1 MANINSY
8 NDEFKKQIV
17 SLYQNGKSVSCLAKE
32 YNVTRAA
39 TYKWIKQ
46 FTNSGSFKT
55 KDNLSDLEKQLI
67 QANKELKQLRMEN
80 DIFKASSTNNRQK
93 VEIIT
98 NNKSKYKIRPICR
111 FLKLSKSTYYFNLK
125 KKEDKIK
132 NNMYD
137 EAVISAFKQNK
148 EVYGTRRLKVSLEN
162 KEIYLSRKK
171 IKEIMNQHNLI
182 SKYTKLSFKNH
193 HNKVNDSQISNLV
206 NRNFNNRLKNEVIV
220 SDLTYVQVNG
230 KWNYIC
236 LLIDL
241 FNREIIGHS
250 VVGTKK
256 DASLVYQAFMQSNR
270 CLKDI
275 QIFHSD
281 RGNEF
286 NNKTIDKLL
295 LAFNITRSLS
305 KKGCPYDNAV
315 AEATFKTF
323 KTEFIN
329 DKNFTSL
336 IQLKLELF
344 DYINW
349 YNNIRIHSTLNYLT
363 PVKYH
368 EKMSTKK

>member
-55 KDNLSDLEKQLI
+55 KDNLLDLEKQLI

-315 AEATFKTF
+315 AEATFKT
-323 KTEFIN
+323 EFIN

>member
-1 MANINSY
+1 
-8 NDEFKKQIV
+8 
-17 SLYQNGKSVSCLAKE
+17 
-32 YNVTRAA
+32 
-39 TYKWIKQ
+39 
-46 FTNSGSFKT
+46 
-55 KDNLSDLEKQLI
+55 
-67 QANKELKQLRMEN
+67 
-80 DIFKASSTNNRQK
+80 
-93 VEIIT
+93 
-98 NNKSKYKIRPICR
+98 
-111 FLKLSKSTYYFNLK
+111 
-125 KKEDKIK
+125 
-132 NNMYD
+132 MYD

-315 AEATFKTF
+315 AEATFKT
-323 KTEFIN
+323 EFIN

>member
-1 MANINSY
+1 M
-8 NDEFKKQIV
+8 
-17 SLYQNGKSVSCLAKE
+17 CH
-32 YNVTRAA
+32 
-39 TYKWIKQ
+39 
-46 FTNSGSFKT
+46 
-55 KDNLSDLEKQLI
+55 
-67 QANKELKQLRMEN
+67 
-80 DIFKASSTNNRQK
+80 
-93 VEIIT
+93 
-98 NNKSKYKIRPICR
+98 

-132 NNMYD
+132 NNTYD
-137 EAVISAFKQNK
+137 EAVISAFKENR
-148 EVYGTRRLKVSLEN
+148 EVYGTRRLKVILEN
-162 KEIYLSRKK
+162 KQIYLSRRKIKK
-171 IKEIMNQHNLI
+171 IMNKHNLI

-193 HNKVNDSQISNLV
+193 HNKVNDESIPNIV
-206 NRNFNNRLKNEVIV
+206 NRNFNNKEKNEVIV
-220 SDLTYVQVNG
+220 SDLTYIQVNG
-230 KWNYIC
+230 QWNYIC

-241 FNREIIGHS
+241 FNREIIGYS
-250 VVGTKK
+250 VDTKK
-256 DASLVYQAFMQSNR
+256 DTSLVHQAFMQSNR

-286 NNKTIDKLL
+286 NNKIINKLL

-329 DKNFTSL
+329 DKKFTSL

-363 PVKYH
+363 PIKYQ
-368 EKMSTKK
+368 EQMSTKK

>member
-1 MANINSY
+1 MKTI
-8 NDEFKKQIV
+8 K
-17 SLYQNGKSVSCLAKE
+17 NGE
-32 YNVTRAA
+32 WY
-39 TYKWIKQ
+39 
-46 FTNSGSFKT
+46 
-55 KDNLSDLEKQLI
+55 
-67 QANKELKQLRMEN
+67 
-80 DIFKASSTNNRQK
+80 FKASSTNNRQK

-98 NNKSKYKIRPICR
+98 NNKSKYKIRQICR

-132 NNMYD
+132 TNMYD

-241 FNREIIGHS
+241 FNRKIIGHS
-250 VVGTKK
+250 VGTKK

>member
-1 MANINSY
+1 MQNNIY
-8 NDEFKKQIV
+8 EQ
-17 SLYQNGKSVSCLAKE
+17 
-32 YNVTRAA
+32 
-39 TYKWIKQ
+39 
-46 FTNSGSFKT
+46 
-55 KDNLSDLEKQLI
+55 
-67 QANKELKQLRMEN
+67 
-80 DIFKASSTNNRQK
+80 
-93 VEIIT
+93 
-98 NNKSKYKIRPICR
+98 
-111 FLKLSKSTYYFNLK
+111 
-125 KKEDKIK
+125 
-132 NNMYD
+132 
-137 EAVISAFKQNK
+137 AVISAFKENK
-148 EVYGTRRLKVSLEN
+148 EVYGTRRLKVSMEN
-162 KEIYLSRKK
+162 KGFPLSRRKIKK
-171 IKEIMNQHNLI
+171 IMNEHNLI
-182 SKYTKLSFKNH
+182 SKYTKLSFKNN
-193 HNKVNDSQISNLV
+193 HNKVNDNQITNLV

-250 VVGTKK
+250 VGTKK

-270 CLKDI
+270 CLKNM
-275 QIFHSD
+275 QIFHTD

-315 AEATFKTF
+315 TEATFKTF

-329 DKNFTSL
+329 EKNFISL

-349 YNNIRIHSTLNYLT
+349 YNNIRIHSTLKYLT
-363 PVKYH
+363 PVKY
-368 EKMSTKK
+368 EEQMSTKK

>member
-1 MANINSY
+1 M
-8 NDEFKKQIV
+8 KKRIKTV
-17 SLYQNGKSVSCLAKE
+17 TNGKW
-32 YNVTRAA
+32 Y
-39 TYKWIKQ
+39 
-46 FTNSGSFKT
+46 
-55 KDNLSDLEKQLI
+55 
-67 QANKELKQLRMEN
+67 
-80 DIFKASSTNNRQK
+80 FKASR
-93 VEIIT
+93 T
-98 NNKSKYKIRPICR
+98 NNKQKIEIIINNKCKYKIRTMCR
-111 FLKLSKSTYYFNLK
+111 FLKLSKSTYYFNFK
-125 KKEDKIK
+125 KKEKNK

-137 EAVISAFKQNK
+137 EAVISAFKENK
-148 EVYGTRRLKVSLEN
+148 EIYGTRRLKVILEN
-162 KEIYLSRKK
+162 QEIYLSRRK
-171 IKEIMNQHNLI
+171 IKEIMNKHNLI
-182 SKYTKLSFKNH
+182 SKYTKLRHKNH
-193 HNKVNDSQISNLV
+193 HNKVNDSQITNLV
-206 NRNFNNRLKNEVIV
+206 NRNFKNRIKNEVIV

-250 VVGTKK
+250 VGTKK
-256 DASLVYQAFMQSNR
+256 DASLVYEAFMQSNR

-286 NNKTIDKLL
+286 NNKIIDKLL

-344 DYINW
+344 D
-349 YNNIRIHSTLNYLT
+349 
-363 PVKYH
+363 
-368 EKMSTKK
+368 

>member
-1 MANINSY
+1 MVTINSY
-8 NDEFKKQIV
+8 SDEFKKQIV
-17 SLYQNGKSVSCLAKE
+17 ALYQSGKSVSCLVKE

-39 TYKWIKQ
+39 TYNWIKQ

-67 QANKELKQLRMEN
+67 QANKELKHLRMEI
-80 DIFKASSTNNRQK
+80 DILKQAALIIGKK
-93 VEIIT
+93 VEIIA
-98 NNKSKYKIRPICR
+98 NNKSKYKIRTMCH

-125 KKEDKIK
+125 KKNKIQ
-132 NNMYD
+132 NNIY
-137 EAVISAFKQNK
+137 EQAVISAFKENK
-148 EVYGTRRLKVSLEN
+148 EVYGTRRLKVILAN
-162 KEIYLSRKK
+162 QEIYLSRRK
-171 IKEIMNQHNLI
+171 IKEIMNKHNLI
-182 SKYTKLSFKNH
+182 SKYTKLSFKNY
-193 HNKVNDSQISNLV
+193 HNKVNDSQITNLV
-206 NRNFNNRLKNEVIV
+206 NRNFNNRIKNEVIV

-250 VVGTKK
+250 VGVKK
-256 DASLVYQAFMQSNR
+256 DASLVYQAFMQSNH

-275 QIFHSD
+275 EIFHTD

-323 KTEFIN
+323 KIEFIN

-363 PVKYH
+363 PISYQKQ
-368 EKMSTKK
+368 MSTKK

>member
-1 MANINSY
+1 M
-8 NDEFKKQIV
+8 
-17 SLYQNGKSVSCLAKE
+17 
-32 YNVTRAA
+32 
-39 TYKWIKQ
+39 
-46 FTNSGSFKT
+46 
-55 KDNLSDLEKQLI
+55 
-67 QANKELKQLRMEN
+67 
-80 DIFKASSTNNRQK
+80 
-93 VEIIT
+93 VE
-98 NNKSKYKIRPICR
+98 NKSKYKIRTMCR
-111 FLKLSKSTYYFNLK
+111 FLKISKSTYYFNLK
-125 KKEDKIK
+125 KKENKMQ
-132 NNMYD
+132 NNIY
-137 EAVISAFKQNK
+137 EQAVISAFKENK
-148 EVYGTRRLKVSLEN
+148 EVYGTRRLKVSMEN
-162 KEIYLSRKK
+162 KGFPLSRRKIKK
-171 IKEIMNQHNLI
+171 IMNEHNLI
-182 SKYTKLSFKNH
+182 SKYTKLSFKNN
-193 HNKVNDSQISNLV
+193 HNKVNDNQITNLV

-241 FNREIIGHS
+241 FNREIIGDS
-250 VVGTKK
+250 VGTKK

-270 CLKDI
+270 CLKNI
-275 QIFHSD
+275 QIFHTD

-329 DKNFTSL
+329 EKNFISL

-349 YNNIRIHSTLNYLT
+349 YNNIRIHSTLKYLT
-363 PVKYH
+363 PVKY
-368 EKMSTKK
+368 EEQMSTKK

>member
-1 MANINSY
+1 M
-8 NDEFKKQIV
+8 
-17 SLYQNGKSVSCLAKE
+17 
-32 YNVTRAA
+32 
-39 TYKWIKQ
+39 
-46 FTNSGSFKT
+46 
-55 KDNLSDLEKQLI
+55 
-67 QANKELKQLRMEN
+67 
-80 DIFKASSTNNRQK
+80 
-93 VEIIT
+93 
-98 NNKSKYKIRPICR
+98 
-111 FLKLSKSTYYFNLK
+111 
-125 KKEDKIK
+125 
-132 NNMYD
+132 
-137 EAVISAFKQNK
+137 
-148 EVYGTRRLKVSLEN
+148 
-162 KEIYLSRKK
+162 
-171 IKEIMNQHNLI
+171 
-182 SKYTKLSFKNH
+182 SFKNH
-193 HNKVNDSQISNLV
+193 NNKVNDSQITNLV
-206 NRNFNNRLKNEVIV
+206 NRKFKNRIKNEVIV

-230 KWNYIC
+230 RWNYIC

-250 VVGTKK
+250 VGVKK
-256 DASLVYQAFMQSNR
+256 DASLVHQAFMQSNR

-286 NNKTIDKLL
+286 NNKIIDKLL
-295 LAFNITRSLS
+295 LAFNINRSLS

-363 PVKYH
+363 PVKYQQQ
-368 EKMSTKK
+368 MFTKK

>member
-1 MANINSY
+1 M
-8 NDEFKKQIV
+8 
-17 SLYQNGKSVSCLAKE
+17 
-32 YNVTRAA
+32 
-39 TYKWIKQ
+39 
-46 FTNSGSFKT
+46 
-55 KDNLSDLEKQLI
+55 
-67 QANKELKQLRMEN
+67 
-80 DIFKASSTNNRQK
+80 
-93 VEIIT
+93 
-98 NNKSKYKIRPICR
+98 CR
-111 FLKLSKSTYYFNLK
+111 FLKISKSTYYFNLK
-125 KKEDKIK
+125 KKEDKIQ
-132 NNMYD
+132 NNYD
-137 EAVISAFKQNK
+137 EAVISAFKENK
-148 EVYGTRRLKVSLEN
+148 GVYGTRRLKVVLEN
-162 KEIYLSRKK
+162 KGFSLSRRKIKK
-171 IKEIMNQHNLI
+171 IMNKHNLI
-182 SKYTKLSFKNH
+182 SKYTKLSFKNQ
-193 HNKVNDSQISNLV
+193 HNKVNDSQITNLV
-206 NRNFNNRLKNEVIV
+206 NRDFNNRLKNEVIV

-250 VVGTKK
+250 VGVKK
-256 DASLVYQAFMQSNR
+256 DASLVHQAFMQSNR

-286 NNKTIDKLL
+286 NNKIINHLL
-295 LAFNITRSLS
+295 LAFNINRSLS

-363 PVKYH
+363 PVNYQKQ
-368 EKMSTKK
+368 MSTKK

>member
-1 MANINSY
+1 M
-8 NDEFKKQIV
+8 
-17 SLYQNGKSVSCLAKE
+17 CL
-32 YNVTRAA
+32 
-39 TYKWIKQ
+39 
-46 FTNSGSFKT
+46 
-55 KDNLSDLEKQLI
+55 
-67 QANKELKQLRMEN
+67 
-80 DIFKASSTNNRQK
+80 
-93 VEIIT
+93 
-98 NNKSKYKIRPICR
+98 
-111 FLKLSKSTYYFNLK
+111 FLKISKSTYYFNFK
-125 KKEDKIK
+125 KKEDKIQ

-137 EAVISAFKQNK
+137 EAVISAFKENK
-148 EVYGTRRLKVSLEN
+148 EAYGTRRLKVVL
-162 KEIYLSRKK
+162 KEKKINLSRRKIKK
-171 IKEIMNQHNLI
+171 IMNKHNLI
-182 SKYTKLSFKNH
+182 SKYTKLSYKNY
-193 HNKVNDSQISNLV
+193 HNKVNDSQITNLV
-206 NRNFNNRLKNEVIV
+206 NRDFNNRLKNEVIV

-241 FNREIIGHS
+241 HNREIIGHI
-250 VVGTKK
+250 VGTKK
-256 DASLVYQAFMQSNR
+256 DASLLYQAFMCSNR
-270 CLKDI
+270 CLKNI

-336 IQLKLELF
+336 IKLKLELF

-363 PVKYH
+363 PIKH
-368 EKMSTKK
+368 QTQMSTKKQS